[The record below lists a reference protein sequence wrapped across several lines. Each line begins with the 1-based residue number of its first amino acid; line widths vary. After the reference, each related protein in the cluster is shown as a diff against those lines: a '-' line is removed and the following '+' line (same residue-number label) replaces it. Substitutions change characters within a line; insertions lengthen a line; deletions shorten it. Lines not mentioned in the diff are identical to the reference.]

1 MLMIHSFLKNT
12 FLLEKYSNDG
22 QIFDVEGSL
31 YVKKNT
37 FFSKIQRSSYGMT
50 LEYLK
55 EIYEGRTFLFLRG
68 GVKLNINH

>member
-12 FLLEKYSNDG
+12 FLLEKYSNDE

>member
-12 FLLEKYSNDG
+12 FLLEKYSNG
-22 QIFDVEGSL
+22 EQIFDMEGSL
-31 YVKKNT
+31 YVRNNN
-37 FFSKIQRSSYGMT
+37 FFSKIQRSGTT

-55 EIYEGRTFLFLRG
+55 EIYEGNTFLFLRD